1 MRSAPAVAHAVF
13 RDLADRFPTHTRR
26 TSRPTNQRGKMIYDT
41 LSNYTFEDVVP
52 SYFNANYL
60 LKPDP
65 EESDIVWVMRH
76 KDKRN
81 PQLRIYIVGWW
92 KANGEFGG
100 IEKVIWYGSNGK
112 KRGNDYSAWNWRSN
126 LIQDHWGQYPPE
138 PKKFQDWDWFSKAFG
153 EPDGMGNISDNPW
166 EKFEVKFMTI
176 PVGISDYPRVLNW
189 INDSLRQIFK

>member
-1 MRSAPAVAHAVF
+1 MTSAEQVARQVLD
-13 RDLADRFPTHTRR
+13 DLIRQFPMEQMMWM
-26 TSRPTNQRGKMIYDT
+26 PKGEIIFET
-41 LSNYTFEDVVP
+41 LQKYITFEDVKP

-76 KDKRN
+76 KDKRK
-81 PQLRIYIVGWW
+81 PQKQIYIVGWW

-100 IEKVIWYGSNGK
+100 IEKVIWYGSKGK
-112 KRGNDYSAWNWRSN
+112 KRVNDYSAWNWRKN
-126 LIQDHWGQYPPE
+126 LIQDYWGQYPPE

-153 EPDGMGNISDNPW
+153 EPDGMGNVSDNPW
-166 EKFEVKFMTI
+166 ERFEVKFMTI

-189 INDSLRQIFK
+189 TNDSLRQIFK